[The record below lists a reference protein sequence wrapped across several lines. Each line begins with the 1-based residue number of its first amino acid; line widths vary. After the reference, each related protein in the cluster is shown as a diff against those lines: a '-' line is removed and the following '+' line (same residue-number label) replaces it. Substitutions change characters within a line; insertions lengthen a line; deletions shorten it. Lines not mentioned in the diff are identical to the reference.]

1 MKHQLKS
8 TNIHKETKLHFVH
21 CISIDTVLCVGEF
34 SIFREFDMCK
44 VQLNFE
50 EKFQFQKLRVILYL
64 TGQFQKKA
72 VKS

>member
-8 TNIHKETKLHFVH
+8 MNVHKETKLHFVH

-34 SIFREFDMCK
+34 NMCN

-50 EKFQFQKLRVILYL
+50 ENSSF
-64 TGQFQKKA
+64 
-72 VKS
+72 KSYM